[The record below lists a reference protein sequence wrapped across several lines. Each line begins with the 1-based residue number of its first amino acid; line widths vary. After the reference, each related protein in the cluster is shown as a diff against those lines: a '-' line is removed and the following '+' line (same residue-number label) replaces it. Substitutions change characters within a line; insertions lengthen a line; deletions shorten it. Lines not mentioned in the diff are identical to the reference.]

1 VFSTTLRPLVRPV
14 VATLKTASG
23 RALKNVGEAVTVEEW
38 LTRLDLVPNNWLVAT
53 GPVRG

>member
-1 VFSTTLRPLVRPV
+1 MFSTTLRPLVRPV

-38 LTRLDLVPNNWLVAT
+38 LTRLDLVPKNWLIAI